1 MFRVKGKL
9 VRETLGTLATIPKV
23 DAARERARQS
33 MQKAQTGVHP
43 VREREQI
50 EQAERRVAEA
60 EKTRQRDTL
69 GAVLD
74 RYLIDGAE
82 RWRPDTLRE
91 IKRSFEAD
99 VKPVL
104 GVRPIVEVTRRDV
117 RELIDGIANRGRRPH
132 AHHVLAYL
140 RPALKWAVEKEIIG
154 ANPAVDIADPD
165 KRKRE
170 ARTRDRYLDDEEVR
184 LFWAACDSLG
194 WPFGPMF
201 KLLLLTAQR
210 RDELGQATWPE
221 FNLGEALWTLP
232 RERSKND
239 KAHLVHLSTLAIE
252 ILATLP
258 KIGDNGFLFTTTGDS
273 PVSGF
278 GRARNRL
285 ATIMLDL
292 RKAALIAAGE
302 AGQAEQAEIKHF
314 VIHDLRRTAATGMA
328 RIGIPH
334 HVLDRVLNHTGGKI
348 SGVAATYNRF
358 EYLTERQT
366 ALDAWSRHVENIVRG
381 VPSNVVQLA
390 SAR

>member
-1 MFRVKGKL
+1 MRYPQPLCVTRAATREDIQMPKIKLTQAAVDRLKPPAAGRVEYWDTQLPGFGLRVAAPQPGREARKSWQAMFRVKGKL

-104 GVRPIVEVTRRDV
+104 GARPIVEVTRRDV

-210 RDELGQATWPE
+210 RDE
-221 FNLGEALWTLP
+221 
-232 RERSKND
+232 
-239 KAHLVHLSTLAIE
+239 
-252 ILATLP
+252 
-258 KIGDNGFLFTTTGDS
+258 
-273 PVSGF
+273 
-278 GRARNRL
+278 
-285 ATIMLDL
+285 
-292 RKAALIAAGE
+292 
-302 AGQAEQAEIKHF
+302 
-314 VIHDLRRTAATGMA
+314 
-328 RIGIPH
+328 
-334 HVLDRVLNHTGGKI
+334 
-348 SGVAATYNRF
+348 
-358 EYLTERQT
+358 
-366 ALDAWSRHVENIVRG
+366 
-381 VPSNVVQLA
+381 
-390 SAR
+390 